1 MKKILFL
8 IAFVAMMF
16 NVSAQSAG
24 DLSVVGQLGYQT
36 NYDRFALGVQGR
48 YNLMRN
54 VRIAPDVMFFFPKS
68 KVTGLDI
75 NINAHYVFYFPQD
88 RFSVYPLAGFG
99 MQNNFIGKQKVE
111 VNGET
116 RETDSDSKTKLAFN
130 LGGGIS
136 YAIDSKSFLNAEA
149 KFQFADEDN
158 AVIMI
163 GYGYR
168 F

>member
-1 MKKILFL
+1 
-8 IAFVAMMF
+8 
-16 NVSAQSAG
+16 
-24 DLSVVGQLGYQT
+24 
-36 NYDRFALGVQGR
+36 
-48 YNLMRN
+48 
-54 VRIAPDVMFFFPKS
+54 
-68 KVTGLDI
+68 
-75 NINAHYVFYFPQD
+75 
-88 RFSVYPLAGFG
+88 